1 MPRGPGTRGGVS
13 ERRLTLLQPCAR
25 GALLHPP
32 LFIYVGEECVFNK
45 KKGSNGKCRLGSGS
59 SSVWYVPFGAHVMQ
73 VKVLVSAWNLA
84 GWRRG
89 FGLSWQVLRSDCN
102 LRWIQL
108 GDATSA
114 GQINLLRQ
122 WQRDSIL
129 DGLVDGH

>member
-1 MPRGPGTRGGVS
+1 VFSTKKRVQMASVVWALAPG
-13 ERRLTLLQPCAR
+13 
-25 GALLHPP
+25 
-32 LFIYVGEECVFNK
+32 
-45 KKGSNGKCRLGSGS
+45 
-59 SSVWYVPFGAHVMQ
+59 SVWYVPFGAHVMQ
-73 VKVLVSAWNLA
+73 VKVLVSAWNLEA
-84 GWRRG
+84 WRRG